1 MVQLEEIDAL
11 MRHHE
16 ELGFAGVVLIA
27 RAGEA
32 VLAEGY
38 GMANRSTGAVM
49 GPETVLSLG
58 SVTKQFTGAAIL
70 TLESRGQISTGDR
83 LTEFF
88 SVPDDKRDITVHHL
102 LTHSSGLES
111 DFADDFDP
119 IATRGWYLDR
129 VFESKLRSKPGSRY
143 HYSNAG
149 YSVLAAIIEFVCAT
163 TYEAYVQDALFKPAG
178 MNTTG
183 YLMPPWD
190 GGAVAHG
197 YVEGRDWGTILEH
210 PMAPD
215 GPYWNLRGNGG
226 IHTTVLDMLLWD
238 KALRNETVL
247 SSLMVRRL
255 QSPYIPEEPQDSYYG
270 FGWALSRLP
279 HGRRLAFHDGGDG
292 IFHADLRSYLDDD
305 MMLMTMSNVAEHSS
319 IDLTPA
325 IESILFR
332 GTSSPA

>member
-1 MVQLEEIDAL
+1 MVEIEDIDAL
-11 MRHHE
+11 MRRHE
-16 ELGFAGVVLIA
+16 ESGFGGVVLVA
-27 RAGEA
+27 RAGDTQ
-32 VLAEGY
+32 LAEGY
-38 GMANRSTGAVM
+38 GMANRATGTAM
-49 GPETVLSLG
+49 SPETVLSLG

-70 TLESRGQISTGDR
+70 TLETRGQISTGDR

-88 SVPDDKRDITVHHL
+88 SVPADKRDITVHHL

-119 IATRGWYLDR
+119 IATRGWYLGR
-129 VFESKLRSKPGSRY
+129 VFESRLRSKPGSRY

-149 YSVLAAIIEFVCAT
+149 YSVLAAIIELVCDA
-163 TYEAYVQDALFKPAG
+163 TYEEYVQDALFKPAG
-178 MNTTG
+178 MLKTG
-183 YLMPPWD
+183 YLIPQWD
-190 GGAVAHG
+190 ERDVAHG
-197 YVEGRDWGTILEH
+197 YVDGRDWGTILEH

-238 KALRNETVL
+238 RALHNETVL
-247 SSLMVRRL
+247 SPTMLRRL
-255 QSPYIPEEPQDSYYG
+255 QSPYIPEESEESYYG

-279 HGRRLAFHDGGDG
+279 HGGRLAFHDGGDG

-305 MMLMTMSNVAEHSS
+305 MMLITMSNVAEHSS

-332 GTSSPA
+332 QAGSPT